1 MAGGPIF
8 PSSPFP
14 ADTAGR
20 LFPNFYAGAGGNAA
34 SHDEGLGVKASLDA
48 DAVWELRFFIPPVL
62 PTGTL
67 KLRVLSLANA
77 TSGALNFTVSDKN
90 VAAGASP
97 SAASLNVETQSTVT
111 WAALDNDKYKET
123 KITLTSTPIANDVL
137 VVALK
142 FQTTGTT
149 LAQIS
154 THIVSII
161 WE

>member
-1 MAGGPIF
+1 MSGGPIF
-8 PSSPFP
+8 PYSAYP

-34 SHDEGLGVKASLDA
+34 AHEEGLGVMASLSA
-48 DAVWELRFFIPPVL
+48 DATWELRFALPPSL

-77 TSGALNFTVSDKN
+77 TAGALKFTVSDNN
-90 VAAGASP
+90 VAAGANP
-97 SAASLNVETQSTVT
+97 SAASLSVEAQSTVT
-111 WAALDNDKYKET
+111 WATGDNDKYKET
-123 KITLTSTPIANDVL
+123 KLTLTAAPIGNDTIVM
-137 VVALK
+137 ALK
-142 FQTTGTT
+142 FQATGTT

-154 THIVSII
+154 THIVSLI